1 MGGYSESIVVDENY
15 VLDIPA
21 NTAASRYRY
30 AMDKLQAELR
40 PLYRELL

>member
-1 MGGYSESIVVDENY
+1 MTFAEIAD

-30 AMDKLQAELR
+30 ALDKLRDELR
-40 PLYRELL
+40 PLQQDLP